1 MIIHKVPIR
10 NRLRNYLYLLVDER
24 SKEALAID
32 PLAHKLCLDIAE
44 EHGYHI
50 TQVLNTHHHHDHIG
64 GNTKVIEATGA
75 TLLAHAN
82 ADIPDVDQALN
93 VGDVVNVGR
102 YELQVMDTPGH
113 TMSHICLFYAGDE
126 GSDKEDA
133 EPALFS
139 GDTLFN
145 AGVGHC
151 YLGGHPETLF
161 QTLTTAF
168 VGLPS
173 NTRLFPGHDYIENN
187 LKFTL
192 DREPKNRLA
201 KELLMGFDAGVDS
214 EAYVTTLKIEQAIN
228 VFMRLDSQ
236 DVRTKLN
243 KEGQSCVDDKSTFL
257 ALRELRNQW

>member
-10 NRLRNYLYLLVDER
+10 NSLRNYLYILADET
-24 SKEALAID
+24 SKEALVID
-32 PLAHKLCLDIAE
+32 PLAHKLCLDIVE
-44 EHGYHI
+44 EKGYKI

-64 GNTKVIEATGA
+64 GNAKVIAATGA
-75 TLLAHAN
+75 RLLAHKN
-82 ADIPDVDQALN
+82 ADIPDVDHALN
-93 VGDVVNVGR
+93 VGDVVNVGK

-113 TMSHICLFYAGDE
+113 TMSHVCLFYEGDE
-126 GSDKEDA
+126 NSGKDEA

-168 VGLPS
+168 SDLPD

-201 KELLMGFDAGVDS
+201 KELLMCFDEGMNS
-214 EAYVTTLKIEQAIN
+214 ETYVTTLKLEQAVN
-228 VFMRLDSQ
+228 VFMRLDS
-236 DVRTKLN
+236 DEIRNKLN
-243 KEGQSCVDDKSTFL
+243 EEGESCHDDKSTFL